1 MERRRGRKGRG
12 RYMDWECPVCEQMT
26 VAFGTMAVYVM
37 IGNRWKIEVTH
48 LGA

>member
-1 MERRRGRKGRG
+1 MEGGRG
-12 RYMDWECPVCEQMT
+12 SKGEESMLLEGPVCEQMT